1 MFKINL
7 SSLFLASDMNLG
19 LAIGLIVGCFIVALG
34 IGIFVGY
41 VVNKKTTEKRL
52 GDVQSRTKKMIEDA
66 SQECKALKKEARK
79 RNLNCRNKSKD
90 SCKRKTRLIKK
101 KKH

>member
-52 GDVQSRTKKMIEDA
+52 GDVQ
-66 SQECKALKKEARK
+66 
-79 RNLNCRNKSKD
+79 
-90 SCKRKTRLIKK
+90 
-101 KKH
+101 